1 MSEESTG
8 SGVSFIKGLLFGGFI
23 GAGLALLYAPKS
35 GKELREELKEKS
47 TDLKSEA
54 EKYYAEAKDIS
65 SDILVDGFKKAEQLK
80 KEAEEKFDEAK
91 KKFEEMLAESKRL
104 TDEVKD
110 KAEEKIAVAQDKF
123 ETGKKTILDQKSKL
137 KQAIESGKGA
147 FQKEKKKAKTNKA

>member
-8 SGVSFIKGLLFGGFI
+8 SGVSFIKGLLFGGFV

-35 GKELREELKEKS
+35 GKELREDLKEKS

-65 SDILVDGFKKAEQLK
+65 SDILVDGLKKAEQLK
-80 KEAEEKFDEAK
+80 KDAEEKFDEAK

-104 TDEVKD
+104 SDEVID
-110 KAEEKIAVAQDKF
+110 KAEEKIAVAQEKF
-123 ETGKKTILDQKSKL
+123 EIGKKTISEQKSKI
-137 KQAIESGKGA
+137 KQAIESGKDA
-147 FQKEKKKAKTNKA
+147 FHKEKKTTKSKKS